1 MIAERFSEVTLEKRD
16 CDVCGSQDLESL
28 WSYEKNICIN
38 GSTNGYSF
46 KVNNVICRSCGFT
59 FVSPRFNEDVLA
71 DYYGSSLRSPLDQS
85 LDYDISFRMD
95 VINRFLPK
103 GVKPKFIEIGPSTF
117 CEFQERVGKYF
128 AYRGIEPSSAFG
140 SEWKNVQDFKE
151 TSLADIVA
159 HYFVLEHIP
168 NPLKFLKECNQLLKM
183 NGIMIVE
190 VPNIAIY
197 PADPVAL
204 HLYEHQSHF
213 SLRTLECLASKAGFV
228 QVECTDKSSRSFG
241 MTAVF
246 RKNMNGSTESL
257 TPNVKKTSCQNIVA
271 FQGHAAIPEY
281 RMNRQFFS
289 LGLIKVR
296 NFNDSLSQAKKFIEN
311 AGNEVVILWGANQN
325 LVDFLGHAYPN
336 SNAPNFLTFVDS
348 DSRKRNLLLDY
359 DGRFDKMVFTPSEC
373 INAIKESCRLIVFTR
388 RHKQAILDSIISLAG
403 KRYKDE
409 DTLTVDINP

>member
-1 MIAERFSEVTLEKRD
+1 MIAERFSEVILEKRD

-28 WSYEKNICIN
+28 WQYEKNICIN
-38 GSTNGYSF
+38 GSTKGYSF

-59 FVSPRFNEDVLA
+59 FCSPRFNEDVLA
-71 DYYGSSLRSPLDQS
+71 DYYGSSLRNPLDQP

-103 GVKPKFIEIGPSTF
+103 GVKPKFIEIGPSAF

-128 AYRGIEPSSAFG
+128 SYRGIEPSGAFG

-168 NPLKFLKECNQLLKM
+168 NPLKFLKECNRLLKM

-213 SLRTLECLASKAGFV
+213 SLRTLECLASKVGFV
-228 QVECTDKSSRSFG
+228 QIECTDKSSRSFG

-246 RKNMNGSTESL
+246 RKIMDSPTEPL
-257 TPNVKKTSCQNIVA
+257 LNIKKTSCQNIAA

-281 RMNRQFFS
+281 QMNKQFFN
-289 LGLIKVR
+289 LGLIKVK
-296 NFNDSLSQAKKFIEN
+296 NFEDSLSQAKNFIEN
-311 AGNEVVILWGANQN
+311 AWTEVVILWGANQN
-325 LVDFLGHAYPN
+325 LVDFLEHAYPK
-336 SNAPNFLTFVDS
+336 SNAPNFLTFIDS
-348 DSRKRNLLLDY
+348 DSRKRNLLLNY
-359 DGRFDKMVFTPSEC
+359 GRFDKMVFTPSEC
-373 INAIKESCRLIVFTR
+373 IDAIKKSCRLIVFTR
-388 RHKQAILDSIISLAG
+388 RHKQAILDSIISLTG